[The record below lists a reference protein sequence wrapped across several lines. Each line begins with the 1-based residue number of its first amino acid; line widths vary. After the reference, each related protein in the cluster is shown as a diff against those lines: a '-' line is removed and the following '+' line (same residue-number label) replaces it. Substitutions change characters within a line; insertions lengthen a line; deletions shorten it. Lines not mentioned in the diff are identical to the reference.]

1 MSARERAHWSA
12 PFHRAI
18 ALTSAHPQVV
28 SAGPFDVGSR
38 AAVQATFRVN
48 LPSES
53 KQLGV
58 SPSGVRLEEP
68 VRFEFPGDYPM
79 QAPEL
84 SLRADFS
91 RNHPHIQPWLT
102 DGRPVPCIYEGDI
115 RELLHQEGFAG
126 LLNQTALWLDRAA
139 AGDLIDP
146 EQGWEPVRR
155 DSYGNYLVGDADFLR
170 SLVSTRRGYRFCGL
184 TYVKLQG
191 NQVYGRISDA
201 RVDVGHSTARTL
213 FSGVH
218 DGVRNSLALVVW
230 PPNGTSRPDVICD
243 SYRPETVDSLGDLM
257 CRAVEYSCA
266 HGLESGLMQL
276 RLYLSRHP
284 RSGSFSLAVILLAR
298 RPFHLIGSQSPIEL
312 CPYVIDV
319 VAPDH
324 LAAGDA
330 TPVRP
335 AAHLDPLSRPLL
347 VQMNGGDSTA
357 NSRRVRWTLIGA
369 GSLGSKIA
377 LHLARAGQG
386 PEVVVDSAIMSPHN
400 AARHALVPGT
410 GAKARLL
417 CEALR
422 ELDQSARPVVAD
434 AGTSSIF
441 RPKKSGI
448 WSNDSWAMLNTTAS
462 LSVHEALSAARA
474 MKTRAIEASLFSG
487 GRVGLVSIEGPN
499 RNPNS
504 GDLMAEFYADLW
516 EDPMLAS
523 EVFARDD
530 AMTRQAVGQGC
541 GTVTMPMSDGR
552 VSLFAAGMA
561 EYLLG
566 KQRDGLPCRGGELL
580 IGRLSDRGLS
590 VRWEFIA
597 VAPVTVVAAS
607 LKGERWRIH
616 IHARAEARIQAE
628 MTRWNHAE
636 TGGVLMG
643 RISEASR
650 TVHIVDVVDAPED
663 SVRTPAKFVLGM
675 QGLRRQLE
683 TFSSSVDWSLCCLG
697 TWHSHLSA
705 GGPSHLDR
713 ATAEAVS
720 LARLTPSVFLI
731 LATDGYHA
739 ILGDAADVTPGELD
753 GPVC

>member
-1 MSARERAHWSA
+1 MSASERAPWSA
-12 PFHRAI
+12 RFHRAI
-18 ALTSAHPQVV
+18 ALARAHPQVM

-53 KQLGV
+53 KQRGV

-68 VRFEFPGDYPM
+68 VRFEFPGDYPI

-91 RNHPHIQPWLT
+91 RNHPHMQPWLT

-155 DSYGNYLVGDADFLR
+155 DSYGNYMVGDAEFLR
-170 SLVSTRRGYRFCGL
+170 SLVSKRRGYRFCGL

-201 RVDVGHSTARTL
+201 RVDVGHSTARKL
-213 FSGVH
+213 FSEVH

-266 HGLESGLMQL
+266 QGLESGLMQL

-284 RSGSFSLAVILLAR
+284 WSGSFSLAVILLAR

-324 LAAGDA
+324 FAAGDA

-347 VQMNGGDSTA
+347 VQMSGADSTA

-386 PEVVVDSAIMSPHN
+386 PEVVVDNAIMSPHN

-422 ELDQSARPVVAD
+422 ELDQRARPVVAD
-434 AGTSSIF
+434 AGTSSMF
-441 RPKKSGI
+441 MPKKSGI
-448 WSNDSWAMLNTTAS
+448 WSNDSWAMLNTTAA
-462 LSVHEALSAARA
+462 LSVHEALSASWA
-474 MKTRAIEASLFSG
+474 MKARAIEASLFSG
-487 GRVGLVSIEGPN
+487 GRVGIVSMEGPS

-504 GDLMAEFYADLW
+504 GDLMAEFYASLRD
-516 EDPMLAS
+516 DPMLAC

-590 VRWEFIA
+590 VRWESIA
-597 VAPVTVVAAS
+597 VAPVTVVTAS

-616 IHARAEARIQAE
+616 IHARAEARIQDE

-650 TVHIVDVVDAPED
+650 TVHIVDVVHAPDD

-739 ILGDAADVTPGELD
+739 ILGDAADVAPGELD
-753 GPVC
+753 GAVC